1 MTLKYLNRI
10 LLEEASAFI
19 EHLPNKCVDLVLTD
33 PPYNLLEDEIEYYHS
48 EFQRISCHGI
58 IVFMPPEN
66 PWVFPSDQY
75 LFWEKEHSTKNTAK
89 SYARYMEQIFV
100 YDTDVWNIERHW
112 SNYGN
117 VFHDLVDTTQV
128 SPHRKPPSLIER
140 LILNHTT
147 PGMIVFDPFAGS
159 CIVAE
164 VCMKTGR
171 NFICLEN
178 DEYIHD
184 MVTKQLRIF

>member
-33 PPYNLLEDEIEYYHS
+33 PPYNLLEDEIEYYHL

-75 LFWEKEHSTKNTAK
+75 LFWEKEHSTNFCHNATSGKWIK
-89 SYARYMEQIFV
+89 Y
-100 YDTDVWNIERHW
+100 
-112 SNYGN
+112 
-117 VFHDLVDTTQV
+117 
-128 SPHRKPPSLIER
+128 
-140 LILNHTT
+140 NHSRSC
-147 PGMIVFDPFAGS
+147 MIQYESF
-159 CIVAE
+159 
-164 VCMKTGR
+164 
-171 NFICLEN
+171 
-178 DEYIHD
+178 
-184 MVTKQLRIF
+184 